1 MLTALCRS
9 HLELIALDQNIL
21 GTLRDWLEPA
31 PNKSLPSLNIQRSI
45 FAILNRMNI
54 ETVALKES
62 GIGKVITFY
71 SRCPRV
77 EASIRRN
84 ADNLI
89 TVWMRPILRR
99 SATWRDKQV
108 QRAPR
113 RDLDEMDSQSES
125 QHRSAASLA
134 PGAQDSATGRRHAR
148 IPQANS
154 TTYVV
159 APANRIDR
167 STSGTMG
174 NNKEAMERFK
184 QFNRQLKNSKAASK
198 RL

>member
-1 MLTALCRS
+1 
-9 HLELIALDQNIL
+9 
-21 GTLRDWLEPA
+21 
-31 PNKSLPSLNIQRSI
+31 
-45 FAILNRMNI
+45 MNI
-54 ETVALKES
+54 ETIALKES
-62 GIGKVITFY
+62 SIGKVVTFY
-71 SRCPRV
+71 SKCPRV
-77 EASIRRN
+77 ENSIRRN

-99 SATWRDKQV
+99 SAQWRDKQV
-108 QRAPR
+108 HRAPR
-113 RDLDEMDSQSES
+113 RDPDDYDTQQSQA
-125 QHRSAASLA
+125 RDRAANSLA
-134 PGAQDSATGRRHAR
+134 PGMQDSATGRRHAR
-148 IPQANS
+148 IPQSNS

-167 STSGTMG
+167 SAAGTLG